1 MLGSPGLDHLSNGS
15 DMNMKYPASDC
26 YSPKLF
32 SHDPRD
38 YKGNTNSKRLGREP
52 WSSGY
57 GRRLTF

>member
-32 SHDPRD
+32 SNDPRD
-38 YKGNTNSKRLGREP
+38 YKGNTNSKRIRAGALV
-52 WSSGY
+52 
-57 GRRLTF
+57 